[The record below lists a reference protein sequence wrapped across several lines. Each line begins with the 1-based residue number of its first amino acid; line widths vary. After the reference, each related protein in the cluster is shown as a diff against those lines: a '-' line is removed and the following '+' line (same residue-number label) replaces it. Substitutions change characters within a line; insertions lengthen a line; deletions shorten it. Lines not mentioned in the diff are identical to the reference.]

1 MVTSA
6 NAKTVK
12 KILMVLLV
20 GTECGGIIQTSRRKT
35 EVSFPNGSPR
45 RGRAID
51 GGTSKYPGFDPDSV
65 GISVPAL
72 QKEKSRPGRDAGRLS
87 HATAGPAL
95 LRFHRIY
102 KQG

>member
-65 GISVPAL
+65 GISLPAL
-72 QKEKSRPGRDAGRLS
+72 HKEKKPPRA
-87 HATAGPAL
+87 
-95 LRFHRIY
+95 
-102 KQG
+102 